1 MSETMILQGPE
12 LIRLDRLLEKYRQ
25 GQNKFGEMI
34 VGPAWVNLMI
44 EKITGGGEKA
54 MVLVEDERVAG
65 FILFKTGKRSILAS
79 LVYVEDVEKRE
90 KLLAELVSE
99 FRDEFWQKS
108 IVFPEPL
115 PDMEIEDQKRL
126 FAEAGFEI
134 MERYKM
140 EYSTRYEIQAPKRPE
155 GITLKKYSRLLDQ
168 NITVLDKRAY
178 KNHPDERII
187 DILTDI
193 GIEPPSLRIVHSS
206 TAFFERNM
214 SWFAMS
220 RNRLVGAIYCTRS
233 GADLWI
239 SNLVVDPDFQGRGL
253 GKYLFFRTLDGM
265 KKSGYNR
272 GVLMVSAGN
281 ETALKIYKNF
291 KFKLKRKCFNFVYH
305 TGQGVKNL

>member
-1 MSETMILQGPE
+1 MSETRILQGPE
-12 LIRLDRLLEKYRQ
+12 LIRLDQLLEKYRQ
-25 GQNKFGEMI
+25 GQNKFGDMI
-34 VGPAWVNLMI
+34 IGPAWVNLMI
-44 EKITGGGEKA
+44 EKITGGKDRALALIAEGDIK
-54 MVLVEDERVAG
+54 G
-65 FILFKTGKRSILAS
+65 FILFKTGAHSVLGSMIYANDI
-79 LVYVEDVEKRE
+79 EGRE
-90 KLLAELVSE
+90 KLLTNLVSDLRKR
-99 FRDEFWQKS
+99 FPGKS

-115 PDMEIEDQKRL
+115 PDMDIEEQKRL

-140 EYSTRYEIQAPKRPE
+140 EYSTRYEITAPRRPE
-155 GITLKKYSRLLDQ
+155 GFTLKKYSRLLDQ
-168 NITVLDKRAY
+168 NIIVLDKRAY
-178 KNHPDERII
+178 KSHPDERII

-220 RNRLVGAIYCTRS
+220 GNRLAGAIYCTRS

-253 GKYLFFRTLDGM
+253 GKYLFFRTLEGM
-265 KKSGYNR
+265 KKSNYNR
-272 GVLMVSAGN
+272 CVLMVSAGN
-281 ETALKIYKNF
+281 EAALKIYKNF
-291 KFKLKRKCFNFVYH
+291 KFKLKRKCYNFVYR